1 MSSLLALQVA
11 CGALGRKSTQSL
23 WGQADSGVCSP
34 VAAVQASSVDDWET
48 GEGQGLCTGFSLAT
62 WPALAERASVCTPV
76 CAPAVFFPGYSSL
89 TTSLCSRIESSVFIS
104 VFINSIL

>member
-1 MSSLLALQVA
+1 MSSLLALQVT

-34 VAAVQASSVDDWET
+34 VAAVQAFSADDGET
-48 GEGQGLCTGFSLAT
+48 GEGRGLCTLAT
-62 WPALAERASVCTPV
+62 WPGLAERASLCTSV

-89 TTSLCSRIESSVFIS
+89 TTSLCSRIESSVFVS
-104 VFINSIL
+104 VFINSVL